1 MEFISIRD
9 FRNATK
15 DAWAALD
22 RDGKVVIT
30 NNGKPRAILLGV
42 DSSNFEDMLLS
53 LKRMELTRVI
63 AKMQQQSA
71 ENGNDTL
78 TLDDINAEIAAARQN
93 A

>member
-15 DAWAALD
+15 NAWAALE

-30 NNGKPRAILLGV
+30 NNGKPKAIMLGV
-42 DSSNFEDMLLS
+42 DSRNFEDVLLS
-53 LKRMELTRVI
+53 IKRIELAGVI
-63 AKMQQQSA
+63 EKLQQQSIEKGTA
-71 ENGNDTL
+71 DMS
-78 TLDDINAEIAAARQN
+78 LDEINAEIAIARQN